1 MQLRQVPKFTL
12 ESDVEFDPTAS
23 RPGFQTRVVGM
34 KMDSYVIIEH
44 SLSGTALQ
52 PIQPNDRIWGR
63 SSHGMLFRF
72 RTRVIGILATPLP
85 LLFVAPPDYFEEV
98 NVRARERRKVF
109 LPAVFSDPMD
119 LARSRVGEG
128 FVLDLSETG
137 CQVSSGIRLPDD
149 RDLQMSFQVPWTKEK
164 FLTKARII
172 RSELTTEGFRSGV
185 RFLEM
190 DGPTQERL
198 KHLLEFL
205 QMEHLQSVAADP
217 FEGAD

>member
-12 ESDVEFDPTAS
+12 ESDVEFDPTSS
-23 RPGFQTRVVGM
+23 RPGFRARVVGM
-34 KMDSYVIIEH
+34 KKDSYVILEH
-44 SLSGTALQ
+44 SLSDTALQ
-52 PIQPNDRIWGR
+52 QLPPNQRIWGR
-63 SSHGMLFRF
+63 SSHGMFFRF
-72 RTRVIGILATPLP
+72 RARVIGFLTKPLP
-85 LLFVAPPDYFEEV
+85 LLLLAPPDYFEEV

-109 LPAVFSDPMD
+109 LPAVFSDPTD

-137 CQVSSGIRLPDD
+137 CQVSSGIRLPDN

-198 KHLLEFL
+198 KQLLDFL
-205 QMEHLQSVAADP
+205 QEEHLKSVAADP